1 MLLLFSTAEIISM
14 NSVTSS
20 STQIPESKRF
30 FITMTDQHS
39 NPSAF
44 PLSVDLFT
52 QVSEDFEKRQYL
64 VLGKLK
70 SARDAFEKQY
80 LYPQLAQL
88 IELYHHLQKIMAGFE
103 DMTER
108 GPQKIRR
115 INLESRK
122 IEFESALPEQV
133 DLEAVKE
140 LVRWAQPLI
149 NEAIHKGIEVYE
161 FVDKKLAVDE
171 VGIRPGYADEGYFF
185 LPNPDTGALQLFRYE
200 MSIYTGAGERFRSL
214 KTRLLKSLGEGRLA
228 DPDPA
233 ALKLDLIRE
242 YPDMP
247 NPATFSFHT
256 DLRTPF
262 HSTLFPVAK
271 RKLLRQ
277 LAMRS

>member
-1 MLLLFSTAEIISM
+1 MAHQHA
-14 NSVTSS
+14 NSS
-20 STQIPESKRF
+20 ES
-30 FITMTDQHS
+30 
-39 NPSAF
+39 

-88 IELYHHLQKIMAGFE
+88 IELYHHLQKIMAGFD
-103 DMTER
+103 DMKQR

-122 IEFESALPEQV
+122 IEFESALPAQL
-133 DLEAVKE
+133 DLEAVKG

-149 NEAIHKGIEVYE
+149 NEAIQQGIQIYE
-161 FVDKKLAVDE
+161 FVDEKLALDE

-200 MSIYTGAGERFRSL
+200 MSVYTGAGERFRSL
-214 KTRLLKSLGEGRLA
+214 KTRLLKSLEEGRLA
-228 DPDPA
+228 EPDPG
-233 ALKLDLIRE
+233 ALKLELIRE

-256 DLRTPF
+256 ELRPPF
-262 HSTLFPVAK
+262 NATLFPVAK
-271 RKLLRQ
+271 RKLLQ
-277 LAMRS
+277 HLARRA

>member
-1 MLLLFSTAEIISM
+1 
-14 NSVTSS
+14 
-20 STQIPESKRF
+20 
-30 FITMTDQHS
+30 MTDQHS
-39 NPSAF
+39 NPSEF

-52 QVSEDFEKRQYL
+52 RVSEDFEKRQYL

-70 SARDAFEKQY
+70 SARDAFEKQC

-88 IELYHHLQKIMAGFE
+88 IELYHHLQKIMVGFD
-103 DMTER
+103 DMKQR

-122 IEFESALPEQV
+122 IEFESALPEQL

-161 FVDKKLAVDE
+161 FVDKKLLIDE
-171 VGIRPGYADEGYFF
+171 VGIQPGYADEGYFF
-185 LPNPDTGALQLFRYE
+185 LPNRDTGALQLFRYE
-200 MSIYTGAGERFRSL
+200 MSVYTGAGERFRSL

-228 DPDPA
+228 DPDPG
-233 ALKLDLIRE
+233 ALKLELIRE

-247 NPATFSFHT
+247 NPATFSFYT
-256 DLRTPF
+256 DLCTPF
-262 HSTLFPVAK
+262 QSTLFPVAK
-271 RKLLRQ
+271 RKLLRR
-277 LAMRS
+277 LSMRK